1 MSRDAPQVRESRWH
15 DRWARFVRGVK
26 RIVTVVSLI
35 CIAALVGLLTQRAT
49 DMPVQH
55 IAIAGDMRHIEPASL
70 EAIIKPHVADGFLL
84 ADLRSIRQQLEGLSW
99 VHAASVRREWPDT
112 IRVTITEQQPIAR
125 WGDAAYINQQGLIF
139 EGDMMPRYAELPMLW
154 SEHRKPSFLIE
165 HFKLFQTLLL
175 PYGLAISGLTQDKLG
190 QVQAELTDGT
200 QVQFGDRDFA
210 QRVRRFAALLD
221 SEVDRKSIA
230 RIDFRY
236 ERGAAILRRASDF
249 RVTAIVRKQGGQ

>member
-1 MSRDAPQVRESRWH
+1 MSRNALQVRESRWH

-35 CIAALVGLLTQRAT
+35 CIAVLVGLLTQRAT

-112 IRVTITEQQPIAR
+112 IKVTVTEQQPIAR

-154 SEHRKPSFLIE
+154 SEHRKPSF
-165 HFKLFQTLLL
+165 KPYCCPMVWLFQDSPRTSWVRYRPSLRTARRCNLVTEILLNGFVDL
-175 PYGLAISGLTQDKLG
+175 RPCWTVRWIASQSHGLIFGTSVG
-190 QVQAELTDGT
+190 Q
-200 QVQFGDRDFA
+200 QFCDEH
-210 QRVRRFAALLD
+210 Q
-221 SEVDRKSIA
+221 
-230 RIDFRY
+230 
-236 ERGAAILRRASDF
+236 ILE
-249 RVTAIVRKQGGQ
+249 